1 MTRLGPAERTRSTG
15 LPSATSVSGAGSW
28 SRTVSRGL
36 ASSLARDV
44 TLDEPGGLQLVAR
57 VPAGETHERGHGH
70 GLGSRREEEGHLAAG
85 VDLAA
90 GLGVGAQGVARGD
103 VVVGTGLRVGHD
115 EAGVLQG
122 ADGVGLGQVADVGH
136 RDPAGTGGEDQVDG
150 AALGHLGVGR
160 GLLVQDGVARAGILL
175 ARDVTLDEPG
185 GLQLVARVPAGET
198 HERGHGHGLGSRR
211 EEEGHLAAGVDLA
224 AGLGVGAQGVARGD
238 VVVGTGLRVGHDEA
252 GVLQGADGVGLG
264 QVADVGHRDPAGT
277 GGEDQVDGAALG
289 HLGVGRG
296 LLVQDGVARAG
307 ILAAGDVTLD
317 EASRGE
323 GIACIGP
330 AETGQ
335 LGHG

>member
-36 ASSLARDV
+36 ASSTRETFA
-44 TLDEPGGLQLVAR
+44 LDEPGGLQLVAR

-70 GLGSRREEEGHLAAG
+70 GLGSRREEEGDLAAG

-115 EAGVLQG
+115 EAGVLEG
-122 ADGVGLGQVADVGH
+122 ADGVGLGQVADIGH
-136 RDPAGTGGEDQVDG
+136 RDPAGAGGEDQVDG

-160 GLLVQDGVARAGILL
+160 GLLVQDRVARAGIL
-175 ARDVTLDEPG
+175 DPG
-185 GLQLVARVPAGET
+185 
-198 HERGHGHGLGSRR
+198 
-211 EEEGHLAAGVDLA
+211 DLA
-224 AGLGVGAQGVARGD
+224 
-238 VVVGTGLRVGHDEA
+238 
-252 GVLQGADGVGLG
+252 
-264 QVADVGHRDPAGT
+264 
-277 GGEDQVDGAALG
+277 
-289 HLGVGRG
+289 
-296 LLVQDGVARAG
+296 
-307 ILAAGDVTLD
+307 LD